1 MAWFRNSY
9 RHEECDASWID
20 EWSCACDDR
29 CPVCDAEI
37 VPYDFVDLSVVVE
50 PDDNTKQWIVLVS
63 PADAEHKP
71 RYAETRFDRKRD
83 AYAFAAR
90 ERRRL
95 SEVVYDG

>member
-9 RHEECDASWID
+9 RHEECNSNWID

-37 VPYDFVDLSVVVE
+37 EPHHFVDLSVLVE
-50 PDDNTKQWIVLVS
+50 PNQETERWTILVS
-63 PADAEHKP
+63 PPEAEHDP
-71 RYAETRFDRKRD
+71 RYIETRFDRKRD
-83 AYAFAAR
+83 AYAFATH

-95 SEVVYDG
+95 SERVYGK